1 MTKNASPKSKDSAD
15 KRTFNP
21 HGGREDQHSEVEQ
34 PDTLGRQPG
43 QYTGRGVP
51 SLQKK

>member
-1 MTKNASPKSKDSAD
+1 MTKNTSPKSKDSAD

-21 HGGREDQHSEVEQ
+21 RGHGARHSEVEQ

-43 QYTGRGVP
+43 QSTGRGVP